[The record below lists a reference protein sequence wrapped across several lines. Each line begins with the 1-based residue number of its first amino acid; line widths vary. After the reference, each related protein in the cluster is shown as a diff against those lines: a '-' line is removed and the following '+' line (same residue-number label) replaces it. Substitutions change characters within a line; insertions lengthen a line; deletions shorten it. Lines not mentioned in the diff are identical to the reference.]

1 MFMKVMGREHCI
13 KRISKVLSHVW
24 QELGEIPGDGVAVK
38 VDAGPNTSD
47 QR

>member
-1 MFMKVMGREHCI
+1 MIMRVMGREHCI

-24 QELGEIPGDGVAVK
+24 QELDEILGDGVAVK
-38 VDAGPNTSD
+38 DDAGPNTSD

>member
-1 MFMKVMGREHCI
+1 MFMKVMGGGHCI

-24 QELGEIPGDGVAVK
+24 QELDEIPGDGVAVK
-38 VDAGPNTSD
+38 DDAGPNTSD

>member
-1 MFMKVMGREHCI
+1 MFMKVIGREHCI

-24 QELGEIPGDGVAVK
+24 QELGEIPRMVLQSGTT
-38 VDAGPNTSD
+38 GPKTSD